1 MFKIISSEII
11 GTAVAK
17 LVIEAP
23 LIAAAAKAGQ
33 FVILRVSNAGER
45 IPLTISDHDAAA
57 GTITIIAQDVGAT
70 THKLCAK
77 KSGEFLPDVVGPLG
91 TPSHFEGVKKAV
103 VIGGGVG
110 CAIALPQARYLKA
123 LGAQV
128 DIIAGF
134 RDKDL
139 VILEDEMTLASDNLY
154 ITTNDG
160 SYGKAGFVT
169 DQLAELSNDYDLCV
183 CIGPIPMM
191 KGVAEMTRGMGLRT
205 IVSLNP
211 IMVDGTGMCGGCRVT
226 VGGKTKFACVDG
238 PDFDGHEVDFDGLR
252 QRNTVYRE
260 FEQHK
265 CKIGLNN

>member
-11 GTAVAK
+11 AASISK
-17 LVIEAP
+17 IVIEAP
-23 LIAAAAKAGQ
+23 LVAAAAKPGQ
-33 FVILRVSNAGER
+33 FIILRVSDVGER
-45 IPLTISDHDAAA
+45 IPLTISDRDTTA
-57 GTITIIAQDVGAT
+57 GTITIIVQEVGAT
-70 THKLCAK
+70 TRKLCAK
-77 KSGEFLPDVVGPLG
+77 AAGEFLLDVVGPLG
-91 TPSHFEGVKKAV
+91 TPSHFDGVKKAV

-110 CAIALPQARYLKA
+110 CAIALPQARYLKE
-123 LGAQV
+123 LGATV

-134 RDKDL
+134 RDKEF
-139 VILEDEMTLASDNLY
+139 VILEDEMTVASDNLY

-160 SYGKAGFVT
+160 SYGTAGFVT
-169 DQLAELSNDYDLCV
+169 DKLKELGNDYDLCV

-191 KGVAEMTRGMGLRT
+191 SGVADMTKGMGIRT

-226 VGGKTKFACVDG
+226 VGGQTKFACVDG

-252 QRNTVYRE
+252 QRNTVYKE

-265 CKIGLNN
+265 CNIG